1 MNQNDDDLA
10 HLPSFDY
17 LEGVSQSDVATVP
30 TATTQLLAA
39 GSTKHDA
46 EVEGRSSDE
55 LLPEQKTAL
64 TQLASGKAD
73 NGARLKLIPLLRS
86 NRNALAYLGEQMKL
100 LRPGTTRKPRAG

>member
-1 MNQNDDDLA
+1 MKTNLT
-10 HLPSFDY
+10 PSEQFKI
-17 LEGVSQSDVATVP
+17 LWEFFA
-30 TATTQLLAA
+30 
-39 GSTKHDA
+39 KHDA

-73 NGARLKLIPLLRS
+73 NGTRVKLIPLLRS

-100 LRPGTTRKPRAG
+100 LRPGTIRKPRPG

>member
-1 MNQNDDDLA
+1 MISLIFLRLITWKELA
-10 HLPSFDY
+10 SRTWRLS
-17 LEGVSQSDVATVP
+17 S